1 MPDTIKPDT
10 SAWSPTVTEVPGL
23 GPQHDI
29 SAIQMHVISPLM
41 QAATDRG
48 MALPP
53 CGVSRAVLQAAQV
66 ARDKTFARLKAAL
79 DSGGG
84 WLGWLYP
91 GEAQTDMRLIR
102 ELMDLQQ
109 RLDAYGEALA
119 RCEDI
124 HEQSPQ
130 IVMGLF
136 RSGTGPA
143 TERDP
148 QAEQRHF
155 ADLLSAFMI
164 DNQVSAV
171 VHHREEMQGYFW
183 RALSEAIAELPETI
197 WKSASAASEYVRDQA
212 FKATSALAETAT
224 RDTKDWLKDLGK
236 YLVYGGAGLVAFA
249 GVVLV
254 FRTVADRRQVEAMA
268 PRQFGPDRN
277 PYAPHF
283 NPSGARKDVEKLLRQ
298 AQRQG
303 CVVWRGGKHYKVR
316 CPDGPQFVVSST
328 PSSPHAVRA
337 VRQDLAR
344 AGVVLNPGWN
354 NPATWLMAGTVAAVG
369 VMAVAYAVSPA
380 RVEKDS
386 DQERANRHRL
396 YFMMGGAPP

>member
-1 MPDTIKPDT
+1 MPDTTKPDT

-41 QAATDRG
+41 QAARDRG
-48 MALPP
+48 MAIPP

-66 ARDKTFARLKAAL
+66 ARDKTFTRLKAAL

-109 RLDAYGEALA
+109 RLDAYQDALS
-119 RCEDI
+119 RCDDI

-130 IVMGLF
+130 MLMGLY

-197 WKSASAASEYVRDQA
+197 WKSASAASDYVRDQA
-212 FKATSALAETAT
+212 FKATSALAATAT
-224 RDTKDWLKDLGK
+224 RDTKDWLKDLGR
-236 YLVYGGAGLVAFA
+236 YLVYGGVGLVTFA
-249 GVVLV
+249 GVVFV
-254 FRTVADRRQVEAMA
+254 FRSFADRRAADAMTA
-268 PRQFGPDRN
+268 RPFGPDRN
-277 PYAPHF
+277 PYVPTAL

-298 AQRQG
+298 AERQG
-303 CVVWRGGKHYKVR
+303 CVVWKGSKHYKVR
-316 CPDGPQFVVSST
+316 CPDTPQFVVSST

-337 VRQDLAR
+337 VRHDLAR
-344 AGVVLNPGWN
+344 AGVVLNPSWN

-369 VMAVAYAVSPA
+369 VMVVAYARAPA
-380 RVEKDS
+380 KTE
-386 DQERANRHRL
+386 
-396 YFMMGGAPP
+396 MGGSPP